1 MLNVAVTGNVASGK
15 STVVNWFAEW
25 GATVIDADELV
36 REAQRP
42 GTETLK
48 AIARRFGDEVLQSD
62 GSLDRK
68 ALLAAVL
75 GDERAMASLNAIV
88 HPVVQ
93 RRRSELAA
101 DAAHRGV
108 RVLINDIPLL
118 FEVLN
123 PNDFDLVVLVDASP
137 ETRQA
142 RLVERRGLDP
152 SHAARLMAAQIPSVR
167 KRERSEIVID
177 NDGSLQELEKRAR
190 RAWAQIEARAC

>member
-62 GSLDRK
+62 GSLDRA
-68 ALLAAVL
+68 ALRANVL

-123 PNDFDLVVLVDASP
+123 PDDFDLVVLVDASP
-137 ETRQA
+137 ETRSV

-152 SHAARLMAAQIPSVR
+152 SHAAQLMAAQIPSVR
-167 KRERSEIVID
+167 KRERSDIVID
-177 NDGSLQELEKRAR
+177 NDGSLQELEERAR
-190 RAWAQIEARAC
+190 RAWAQIKVRAR